1 MHLQQ
6 IGTALKR
13 TYARLRQAPPW
24 ADQLPEQSRAIVHYC
39 VGKIFPVDGYTE
51 EGDIILDV
59 SAEVDD
65 RFGGY
70 ANDLRVEPEYLDF
83 VDGV

>member
-1 MHLQQ
+1 M
-6 IGTALKR
+6 
-13 TYARLRQAPPW
+13 
-24 ADQLPEQSRAIVHYC
+24 HYC

-51 EGDIILDV
+51 EGDVILDV